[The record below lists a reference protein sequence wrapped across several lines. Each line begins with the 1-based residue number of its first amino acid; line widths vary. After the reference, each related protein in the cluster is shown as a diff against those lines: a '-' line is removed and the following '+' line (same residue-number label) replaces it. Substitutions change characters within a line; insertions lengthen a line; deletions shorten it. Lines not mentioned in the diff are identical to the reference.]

1 MSTIEQV
8 CWLLFRLT
16 ISFDEAMTSGV
27 ACNIN
32 SLGFHVLC
40 KATEEVVGHVKP
52 YSITGTLPLI
62 RELQVL
68 FSSLSSSFLEDLFV
82 QGDKSTLQG
91 FLFQWE
97 RGVPHSYPP
106 KGNWNP
112 LYRRKSVQFFP
123 SLQEYCVAVGY
134 KKISTI
140 FLSFMEASHCIKAAP
155 TTIIHSPDW
164 LSSCSCFYILG
175 WRFWRSDRRLWYVY
189 FYPCF
194 RLRKIRNW
202 YFIFSKLKWKNHSPF

>member
-68 FSSLSSSFLEDLFV
+68 FSSLSHLSLRTCLCKEISPRSKDFCFNGREESRIPILPKEIEILSIVENQFSF
-82 QGDKSTLQG
+82 
-91 FLFQWE
+91 FL
-97 RGVPHSYPP
+97 
-106 KGNWNP
+106 
-112 LYRRKSVQFFP
+112 L
-123 SLQEYCVAVGY
+123 C
-134 KKISTI
+134 
-140 FLSFMEASHCIKAAP
+140 
-155 TTIIHSPDW
+155 
-164 LSSCSCFYILG
+164 
-175 WRFWRSDRRLWYVY
+175 
-189 FYPCF
+189 
-194 RLRKIRNW
+194 
-202 YFIFSKLKWKNHSPF
+202 KNIV